1 MVMRDWSTLE
11 SSRVRQGDR
20 SNDTKETW
28 EIFLERRRCSS
39 SERLFMNF
47 FLYLEC
53 FFTAGESP
61 VTVILKR
68 SNLNV
73 HEEGVIT
80 WGASVRGVGVEHFI
94 FTPVR
99 QKLRTHFSVS
109 RCAKKTPPKSDR
121 HKSQI
126 TKFAFVIHK
135 HK

>member
-11 SSRVRQGDR
+11 SSRVRHGDR
-20 SNDTKETW
+20 SNDSKETRG
-28 EIFLERRRCSS
+28 IFLERRRRSS

-73 HEEGVIT
+73 HEEGVIQ

-94 FTPVR
+94 FTG
-99 QKLRTHFSVS
+99 
-109 RCAKKTPPKSDR
+109 APKM
-121 HKSQI
+121 KNTI
-126 TKFAFVIHK
+126 
-135 HK
+135 